1 MIEVPRAAITAGEI
15 AEVADF
21 FSFGTNDLTQMALGL
36 SRDDAGRF
44 LPEYVQREIY
54 PEDPFVSIDRA
65 GVGEL
70 MRLAVTAGRKAKR
83 GSRWASAASTAAS
96 PPPFVSVMRSGGL
109 RLLLP
114 VPCSRGAA
122 RSSCRCARGLSHP
135 PRRPPL
141 KVGSATADDR
151 GAALPVRPV
160 DRTLASALSPTLF
173 GVLGD
178 PVDHSLSPA
187 MQNAAFAATRLPHV
201 YLRYRV
207 APQALAAALDEARAL
222 GMGGLNLTI
231 PLKEVALGL
240 VDRLTAEAQRIGAV
254 KHDRLRAAGDR
265 LVGDNTDGRGFLA
278 SLRGRVRLRGQT
290 AVILGAG
297 GSARAVGTALATSGC
312 ARLVVANRT
321 AARGRAAREPARRSR
336 RRSHRVGSAR
346 VARAPR
352 PPRRRGAGGQHH
364 AGRARGREP
373 ARRAGGTPSHCL
385 FVDLVYGVRP
395 SRFLARAT
403 RSPPPHA
410 RRRPHA
416 PPPGGARLR
425 GLDRTPRAAG
435 RHGARA
441 SRRGPLVD

>member
-1 MIEVPRAAITAGEI
+1 
-15 AEVADF
+15 
-21 FSFGTNDLTQMALGL
+21 
-36 SRDDAGRF
+36 
-44 LPEYVQREIY
+44 
-54 PEDPFVSIDRA
+54 
-65 GVGEL
+65 
-70 MRLAVTAGRKAKR
+70 
-83 GSRWASAASTAAS
+83 
-96 PPPFVSVMRSGGL
+96 
-109 RLLLP
+109 
-114 VPCSRGAA
+114 
-122 RSSCRCARGLSHP
+122 
-135 PRRPPL
+135 
-141 KVGSATADDR
+141 
-151 GAALPVRPV
+151 V

-254 KHDRLRAAGDR
+254 NTIVFERRGDR

-278 SLRGRVRLRGQT
+278 SVRGRVRLRGQT
-290 AVILGAG
+290 VVILGAG

-321 AARGRAAREPARRSR
+321 AARGERLASRLADLGGAPIASVPLASRALRDVLGDAALVVNTTPAGLAGARLPVEPA
-336 RRSHRVGSAR
+336 AT
-346 VARAPR
+346 
-352 PPRRRGAGGQHH
+352 
-364 AGRARGREP
+364 P
-373 ARRAGGTPSHCL
+373 AHCL

-403 RSPPPHA
+403 RA
-410 RRRPHA
+410 RRRTLD
-416 PPPGGARLR
+416 GGLMLLHQGALAFEAWTGRPA
-425 GLDRTPRAAG
+425 PRAAM
-435 RHGARA
+435 ARA
-441 SRRGPLVD
+441 LRAAGLSLTEPRSAASVSARRPPRS